1 METTPS
7 AGLGTTPSTGPETT
21 PYAGL
26 VTRAIAL
33 LVDALVINV
42 IAVITGAVL
51 ALIGSLL
58 GVGDLGVAAALT
70 GGFLWLGWTGLY
82 FIVFWITTGQT
93 PGARLLGI
101 RVVSASPRPLGIV
114 RASLR
119 FVVMM
124 LALIPL
130 GAGFLTVLFDDRRRG
145 PHDMVAD
152 TVARWAPAVSPALPA
167 SPASEAALAS
177 AAAAPPAMA
186 PAPPRLPSRPRLRP
200 RLRPRPAP
208 VTAAPPPRHRLGAGD
223 GSGHRPASGHRHVS
237 GHRSAPTS
245 GSPRRRGRRAG
256 KRRRSRRWRAPPARV
271 LETDDRSAA
280 ANALRTSVRDLT
292 GTARTS
298 VHPIAMRTYVRA
310 RWQPQRRDR

>member
-7 AGLGTTPSTGPETT
+7 AGLGTTPPAALETT

-33 LVDALVINV
+33 LVDAIVINV
-42 IAVITGAVL
+42 IALIAGAVL

-58 GVGDLGVAAALT
+58 GVGNLGIAAALT

-82 FIVFWITTGQT
+82 FIVFWIATGQT
-93 PGARLLGI
+93 PGARLLGT

-152 TVARWAPAVSPALPA
+152 TVARWAPAGPPALAESPAPARAPVAASAATAA
-167 SPASEAALAS
+167 SPSLAT
-177 AAAAPPAMA
+177 APLAAAPPTPATAPSPSSPA
-186 PAPPRLPSRPRLRP
+186 PAAASPPTQARAHTAGPTAPSAPVVGEVVGPARDDEADGRVTPAAQAGPRLATEQTPPTRFESRP
-200 RLRPRPAP
+200 
-208 VTAAPPPRHRLGAGD
+208 GA
-223 GSGHRPASGHRHVS
+223 
-237 GHRSAPTS
+237 
-245 GSPRRRGRRAG
+245 
-256 KRRRSRRWRAPPARV
+256 
-271 LETDDRSAA
+271 
-280 ANALRTSVRDLT
+280 
-292 GTARTS
+292 
-298 VHPIAMRTYVRA
+298 
-310 RWQPQRRDR
+310 

>member
-7 AGLGTTPSTGPETT
+7 AGLRTTPSAGLETT

-42 IAVITGAVL
+42 IAVVTGAVL

-177 AAAAPPAMA
+177 AAAAPPAMGAAPPPA
-186 PAPPRLPSRPRLRP
+186 PAPAPVPATAEPR
-200 RLRPRPAP
+200 
-208 VTAAPPPRHRLGAGD
+208 VTAAPPVTATAAAPPPATAPRPATDLPSPPAPLVGEVVGPASD
-223 GSGHRPASGHRHVS
+223 GQADGRVPHRPGYSRLTTDQPPPTRFERPSG
-237 GHRSAPTS
+237 T
-245 GSPRRRGRRAG
+245 
-256 KRRRSRRWRAPPARV
+256 
-271 LETDDRSAA
+271 
-280 ANALRTSVRDLT
+280 
-292 GTARTS
+292 
-298 VHPIAMRTYVRA
+298 
-310 RWQPQRRDR
+310 

>member
-7 AGLGTTPSTGPETT
+7 AGLGTPAPVGLGTTPGLETT

-33 LVDALVINV
+33 IVDAIVINV
-42 IAVITGAVL
+42 IAVIVGAVL

-58 GVGDLGVAAALT
+58 GVGDLGIAAALT

-82 FIVFWITTGQT
+82 FIVFWIATGQT

-124 LALIPL
+124 IALIPL

-152 TVARWAPAVSPALPA
+152 TLARWAPPEGAPTLAETLAPA
-167 SPASEAALAS
+167 SAPVAAPAAKAAAPFVAGAPPVSAPPTQTTTPSPGAPSPPPAATPATAS
-177 AAAAPPAMA
+177 TSPPPTAAAPPPMSF
-186 PAPPRLPSRPRLRP
+186 P
-200 RLRPRPAP
+200 
-208 VTAAPPPRHRLGAGD
+208 TPPPV
-223 GSGHRPASGHRHVS
+223 P
-237 GHRSAPTS
+237 RSDPVVGEVVGPDADDP
-245 GSPRRRGRRAG
+245 RRGRG
-256 KRRRSRRWRAPPARV
+256 V
-271 LETDDRSAA
+271 
-280 ANALRTSVRDLT
+280 
-292 GTARTS
+292 
-298 VHPIAMRTYVRA
+298 MY
-310 RWQPQRRDR
+310 

>member
-1 METTPS
+1 METTPT
-7 AGLGTTPSTGPETT
+7 AGLGTIPPAGLETT

-33 LVDALVINV
+33 IVDAILINV
-42 IAVITGAVL
+42 IALIAGAVI

-58 GVGDLGVAAALT
+58 GVGNLGIAAALT

-82 FIVFWITTGQT
+82 FIVFWIATGQT

-101 RVVSASPRPLGIV
+101 RVVSAGARPLGIV

-152 TVARWAPAVSPALPA
+152 TVARWAPAVSPALAESPAPAHAPVAASAATAA
-167 SPASEAALAS
+167 SPSLAT
-177 AAAAPPAMA
+177 APLAAAPPTPATAPSSAAASPA
-186 PAPPRLPSRPRLRP
+186 PA
-200 RLRPRPAP
+200 
-208 VTAAPPPRHRLGAGD
+208 AAPPPTQAHAHTAG
-223 GSGHRPASGHRHVS
+223 
-237 GHRSAPTS
+237 
-245 GSPRRRGRRAG
+245 
-256 KRRRSRRWRAPPARV
+256 PPAPATPVVGEVVGPARDDEADGRV
-271 LETDDRSAA
+271 TPAA
-280 ANALRTSVRDLT
+280 QAGPRFATE
-292 GTARTS
+292 
-298 VHPIAMRTYVRA
+298 
-310 RWQPQRRDR
+310 QRPPTRFESRPGA